1 MTVSQIRMMLLV
13 PSMQQPGQHRRR
25 MAGNGSGGWESRIG
39 QEGTLRAGAVG
50 LSSVGPGSVGPQGGI
65 EGIGGIC
72 TMANAMAEL
81 H

>member
-1 MTVSQIRMMLLV
+1 MTVSQTRMMLLV
-13 PSMQQPGQHRRR
+13 PSMQQPGQRRRR
-25 MAGNGSGGWESRIG
+25 MAGNGAGGWESCLAL
-39 QEGTLRAGAVG
+39 EGTLRAGAVG
-50 LSSVGPGSVGPQGGI
+50 LRSGGAGSVGPQGGI